1 MPINLYEDVHQ
12 AFSFSDAPQLS
23 LQPPRKDEQKGML
36 LRIIQTAEDNPLVLE
51 LLETL
56 KERTGEHYYHSLR
69 VGAMFREFTLREK
82 ELELNLSP
90 YTLDVAGL
98 LHDYGKTK
106 IPQVILHKQGK
117 LLPSEQ
123 EVMYAHNR
131 LAVAS
136 PELRHLD
143 HNFYPHLCAIIV
155 NHHPYPRKENARR
168 YHERRHLLLLLEN
181 GERGGERRR
190 YERRTTN
197 PPVLRVGML
206 LALADQYDALS
217 SGREYKPPL
226 PVEEVRTELKKN
238 FPMDKVE
245 DLINGYPVRF

>member
-1 MPINLYEDVHQ
+1 MPINLYTDVHQ

-23 LQPPRKDEQKGML
+23 LQPARKDEQKGML
-36 LRIIQTAEDNPLVLE
+36 LKIIQTVEGNPLVLE

-56 KERTGEHYYHSLR
+56 KARIGEHYYHSLR
-69 VGAMFREFTLREK
+69 VGAMFRELTLREK
-82 ELELNLSP
+82 ELGLNLSS
-90 YTLDVAGL
+90 YTLEVAGL

-106 IPQVILHKQGK
+106 IPQVVLHKQGK

-123 EVMYAHNR
+123 EVMHTHNR

-136 PELRHLD
+136 PEIRHLD

-155 NHHPYPRKENARR
+155 AHHPYPRKENARR
-168 YHERRHLLLLLEN
+168 YHERRHLLLLTGG
-181 GERGGERRR
+181 GERSGERRR

-217 SGREYKPPL
+217 SGREYKSPL
-226 PVEEVRTELKKN
+226 PVEEVRKELEQN
-238 FPMDKVE
+238 FPGEKIE
-245 DLINGYPVRF
+245 DLINGYSVRF